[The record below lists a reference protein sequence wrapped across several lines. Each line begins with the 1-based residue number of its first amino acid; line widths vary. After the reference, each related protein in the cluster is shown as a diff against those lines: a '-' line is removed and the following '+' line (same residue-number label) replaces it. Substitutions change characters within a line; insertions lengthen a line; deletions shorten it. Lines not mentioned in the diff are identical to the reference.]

1 MRRETER
8 RRRRR
13 LEPFLMHLFGK
24 ECEVGFNVVQAS
36 FAISDPLCGFP
47 EIHSPRSRAT
57 TI

>member
-1 MRRETER
+1 MRRETE
-8 RRRRR
+8 RRRR